1 MKTKIFFSALS
12 QINILLFK
20 TDKHPW
26 SLRKTHSK
34 FLKKCTMKN
43 TQMIEPRLHIIL
55 RARHRT
61 NPGVSTHISSSVLLY
76 VYLLEIF
83 GAGGGVNKTMK
94 ELD

>member
-1 MKTKIFFSALS
+1 MVIKEDTQQIF
-12 QINILLFK
+12 
-20 TDKHPW
+20 
-26 SLRKTHSK
+26 
-34 FLKKCTMKN
+34 KKCTMKN
-43 TQMIEPRLHIIL
+43 TQVIEPRLHIIL